1 MDGDN
6 AFFDV
11 IVVGAGNA
19 ALCAALSAREQGA
32 SVVVLE
38 KAPPSAQGGNCPF
51 TGGGFRFVH
60 EGIEDLRS
68 LLPDLTDAEAERLS
82 MAPYTAEDFR
92 GHLLDVTRG
101 DVDTRLMETLIAN
114 SRPTVDW
121 MHSQGV
127 RWELS
132 GGRVSA
138 GAPSVIPN
146 SVGLSAWR
154 SGPGLVQM
162 LTTAAR
168 RVGVTMLYE
177 TKMLRLLLDYAGAV
191 TGVEAQDADGVHA
204 IGGRGVVLACG
215 GFEAN
220 ARMRAE
226 FLGEGWERAKVRGSA
241 YNTGDGHRAALEAGA
256 QAFGQWTG
264 CHATPID
271 VDAPLTGSVEIT
283 ERMPRRSYPLG
294 ITVNRQGK
302 RFFDEGAG
310 FAEQTFVAAGSA
322 ILRQDGGVAFQIFDS
337 RATPHMEP
345 RYALARAARGF
356 TLRELAGELRV
367 DADALE
373 ATVAEYNA
381 ATDPFDKL
389 RAGSSDKLRA
399 GNEYRPR
406 TLDGLSTRG
415 IDPPKSNWAIR
426 LDAPPFSAFTV
437 TGGITYTYG
446 GLRVDESARVLGED
460 DAPIPGLFAAGEIV
474 GGIFYHNSL
483 RAAGLMHGAVFGRL
497 AGRTAASGR

>member
-60 EGIEDLRS
+60 EGIEDLRA

-92 GHLLDVTRG
+92 GHLTEVTQG
-101 DVDTRLMETLIAN
+101 DVDTGLMETLIAN

-121 MHSQGV
+121 MHAQGV

-168 RVGVTMLYE
+168 RAGITILYE
-177 TKMLRLLLDYAGAV
+177 TKMLRLLLDDAGAV
-191 TGVEAQDADGVHA
+191 TGVEAQDADGVHT

-226 FLGEGWERAKVRGSA
+226 FLGAGWERAKVRGSA

-294 ITVNRQGK
+294 ITVNRQGR

-322 ILRQDGGVAFQIFDS
+322 ILSQDGGVAFQLFDS
-337 RATPHMEP
+337 RAAAHLEP
-345 RYALARAARGF
+345 RYALARAATGF

-381 ATDPFDKL
+381 AAND
-389 RAGSSDKLRA
+389 G
-399 GNEYRPR
+399 EYSPR

-446 GLRVDESARVLGED
+446 GLKVDENGRVLGAE
-460 DAPIPGLFAAGEIV
+460 DAPVAGLFAAGEIV

-497 AGRTAASGR
+497 AGQSAARGSGA